1 MKVNH
6 KALIVAGLCASM
18 AFGMVGCGSNDV
30 LDGSKTVATVGEKE
44 MTLGEANFFLRY
56 QQVQTEYYYESM
68 LGEGIYDMDLYGDG
82 STYGENL
89 KADVLAQ
96 LQEYY
101 ILEEK
106 AVEYGVE
113 LTEDEKAAITA
124 AATAFIEE
132 NDATVE
138 EQMTAD
144 QATVERVL
152 SLMTIG
158 TKMVGEIALE
168 ADVTVSEEEA
178 AQRGFSYISV
188 SKGTG
193 EEALSDEEVQAT
205 KDRLLASGASAA
217 SGNTL
222 DAAAVEQGFTAY
234 SGSYGWNNTSSY
246 PDAVINALD
255 EMVEGE
261 VSDVIE
267 TDTELYLVQL
277 TDELDVEATES
288 RMNTLIAE
296 EQTAYYSGVMTVWM
310 QEYPLT
316 VDEAVWADVKF
327 NRSYDII
334 E

>member
-18 AFGMVGCGSNDV
+18 AFGMVGCGSDDV
-30 LDGSKTVATVGEKE
+30 LDAGKTVATVGEKE

-106 AVEYGVE
+106 AAEYGVE

-158 TKMVGEIALE
+158 TKVVGEIALE
-168 ADVTVSEEEA
+168 ADVTVSDEEA

-188 SKGTG
+188 AK
-193 EEALSDEEVQAT
+193 DE
-205 KDRLLASGASAA
+205 K
-217 SGNTL
+217 
-222 DAAAVEQGFTAY
+222 FKPKF
-234 SGSYGWNNTSSY
+234 W
-246 PDAVINALD
+246 
-255 EMVEGE
+255 EM
-261 VSDVIE
+261 
-267 TDTELYLVQL
+267 
-277 TDELDVEATES
+277 
-288 RMNTLIAE
+288 TLI
-296 EQTAYYSGVMTVWM
+296 SVGVAVVSFVVGI
-310 QEYPLT
+310 LAKKFLG
-316 VDEAVWADVKF
+316 VDL
-327 NRSYDII
+327 
-334 E
+334 